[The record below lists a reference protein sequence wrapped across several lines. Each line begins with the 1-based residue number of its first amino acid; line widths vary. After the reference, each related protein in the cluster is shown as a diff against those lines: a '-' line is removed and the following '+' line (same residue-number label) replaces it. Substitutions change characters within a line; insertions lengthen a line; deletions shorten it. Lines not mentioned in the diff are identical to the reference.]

1 MSTFLVKIVTPNGI
15 VYDQDAIFLVANTEA
30 GSLGILPKHAP
41 LIAPLKIDAVR
52 IDLEGDKKDWVAVNG
67 GIIEVRDNVVSILA
81 NSAEKEG
88 DIDVSRAKEAK
99 ERAEGKIAR
108 AKEEHDET
116 IDMDRAKVALYR
128 AINRLNVADKER

>member
-1 MSTFLVKIVTPNGI
+1 MSTFLVNIVTPNGI

>member
-1 MSTFLVKIVTPNGI
+1 MSTFLVNIVTPNGI

-108 AKEEHDET
+108 AQEEHDET
-116 IDMDRAKVALYR
+116 IDIDRAKVALYR

>member
-1 MSTFLVKIVTPNGI
+1 MSTFLVNIVTPNGI
-15 VYDQDAIFLVANTEA
+15 VYNQDAIFLVANTEA

-108 AKEEHDET
+108 AQEEHDET
-116 IDMDRAKVALYR
+116 IDIDRAKVALYR